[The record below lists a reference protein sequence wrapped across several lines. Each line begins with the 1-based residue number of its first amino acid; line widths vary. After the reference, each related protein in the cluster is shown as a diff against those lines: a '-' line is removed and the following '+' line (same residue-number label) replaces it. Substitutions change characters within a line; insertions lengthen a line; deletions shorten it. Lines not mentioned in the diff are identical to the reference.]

1 MRTPVFLLIVPAA
14 VGAFATLGSQGT
26 VSESGVWTD
35 EDRGTLRIEGI
46 CDIKADR
53 IGCWDM
59 EGRAKADL
67 SDEVRKTF
75 QRDKSPFRFAF
86 GKKNRYVVFD
96 WKPKGAGEQKH
107 PQDDRIWLFEEGMNF
122 PGRSRAMM
130 HVATSP
136 SSKDLEFT
144 IKFPISRPEGTF
156 KLKLQPGEI
165 ATVGDKSVEVK
176 SVDKV
181 EPEALYS
188 PLMRSRGLKQGW
200 RVRVESKNTALN
212 YLQVNLPQQTADGK
226 RFHFVDENGE
236 PSQGLSVAQAG
247 GFSKMPIV
255 AFVIDPKNSNEYF
268 ETNLNPLKIAAL
280 EFTPSRTSM
289 AEIKFG
295 SVPADPKPGATR

>member
-1 MRTPVFLLIVPAA
+1 
-14 VGAFATLGSQGT
+14 
-26 VSESGVWTD
+26 
-35 EDRGTLRIEGI
+35 
-46 CDIKADR
+46 
-53 IGCWDM
+53 M
-59 EGRAKADL
+59 EGNAKVDL
-67 SDEVRKTF
+67 SDAVRKSF
-75 QRDKSPFRFAF
+75 QQDKLPFRFAY

-96 WKPKGAGEQKH
+96 WKPKGVEERKT
-107 PQDDRIWLFEEGMNF
+107 PMNDRIWLFEEGMNF
-122 PGRSRAMM
+122 PGGARAMM
-130 HVATSP
+130 HITAPT
-136 SSKDLEFT
+136 SSKNLEFSL
-144 IKFPISRPEGTF
+144 KLPMSKPEGTF

-212 YLQVNLPQQTADGK
+212 VLQVNLPQQTVDGK
-226 RFHFVDENGE
+226 RFHYVDENGE

-255 AFVIDPKNSNEYF
+255 TFVIDPKNSNEYF

-280 EFTPSRTSM
+280 EFTPSKMSM
-289 AEIKFG
+289 AEIKFS
-295 SVPADPKPGATR
+295 SVPADPKQGGTK